1 MTDALAAGPG
11 ARPRAAL
18 RRLKRP
24 LLYVMGLGYVVAGVM
39 HFVYPLAYA
48 QIVPPALPAPLLLVY
63 LSGVAEIAV
72 GVGLLYPP
80 TRRAAAVATMLL
92 LAAVFPANVY
102 MATSGVAVQ
111 GPVSADP
118 SPAVRWGRLPLQA
131 VLVAWAWWYT
141 RPLPDG

>member
-24 LLYVMGLGYVVAGVM
+24 LLYVMSLGYVVAGVM
-39 HFVYPLAYA
+39 HFVYPSAYA

-63 LSGVAEIAV
+63 LSGAAEIAV
-72 GVGLLYPP
+72 GAGLLYPP

-102 MATSGVAVQ
+102 MAVSDVAVQ